1 MNNIT
6 DEMLNKYLDNDL
18 TSAEMQQVKSAIEK
32 STELKKKYEALLTA
46 NNLLKKTDADLTS
59 VDFTK
64 NLMQKLKAKTST
76 ARQQKYFLFSF
87 LILFGVIVF
96 GITGYLFYEIIL
108 SAQSNES
115 TRNITT
121 YAKNISGYFSGLF
134 SKNNLSILGSVLSFI
149 MIISGYFL
157 YEYQKQARKN
167 FGH

>member
-6 DEMLNKYLDNDL
+6 DEMLNRYLDNDL
-18 TSAEMQQVKSAIEK
+18 TSGEIQQVKSAMEK
-32 STELKKKYEALLTA
+32 SAELKKKFAALVTA
-46 NNLLKKTDADLTS
+46 NNLLKNTEADLTS

-115 TRNITT
+115 TMPVS
-121 YAKNISGYFSGLF
+121 IS
-134 SKNNLSILGSVLSFI
+134 KK
-149 MIISGYFL
+149 IIPR
-157 YEYQKQARKN
+157 E
-167 FGH
+167 